1 MILGMLLISV
11 KADANWLKTENTN
24 TNSSQEAEQNS
35 EIQKQDSLPE
45 GVTQDW
51 LNSLRD
57 ENGNKIIPEEPETDA
72 MLPKIF
78 NAPSATSSFG
88 VSVSDA
94 GDVNGDGYS
103 DIIIG
108 ADNYSS
114 ATGRAYIYY
123 GGVNMNTIA
132 DVTLTGEAANNQF
145 GFPASRAGDVNGDG
159 YSDVIVAA
167 YGYSSSKGRVY
178 IYFGGSLMN
187 NIADVIITGEA
198 ANNYFGI
205 SASSAGDVN
214 GDSYSDVIVGAY
226 GNSSKTGKAYIY
238 FGGSSMNNIADVTM
252 TGEAVNNYYGV
263 SVSDAGDVNG
273 DSFSD
278 VIVGA
283 FINSSSTGRAYIY
296 FGGSSMNNIAD
307 VTMTGGATNNY
318 FGYSV
323 SAAGDVNGDG
333 YSDVIVGAY
342 GYSSNTG
349 RAYIFHGGSSMNNG
363 ADVTITGEA
372 TNNNFGWSVSSAGDI
387 NGDGYSD
394 VVVGAWGY
402 LINIGRAYIYFG
414 GSSMNNTAD
423 VTVTG
428 EGTSNSFGY
437 TVSTC
442 GDVNGDGYSEVIV
455 GAYGNSSNN
464 GRAYLYDY
472 YPNGEITYDINMTGG
487 AAGNYFGGSV
497 STAGDVNG
505 DGYSDVIVGAYGYS
519 SNTGRAYIYFGGSS
533 MNNVADV
540 TMTGEAI
547 DNSFGY
553 TVSSAGDVNGD
564 GYSDVIVGAAGYSL
578 SIGRAYIYFGGSS
591 MNNGADVT
599 MTGATAGI
607 YFGNSVSSAGDVN
620 GDGYADVIVG
630 AFGYSSNT
638 GRAYIF
644 HGGSSMNNGA
654 DVSIT
659 GEATNNYFGTSVS
672 TAGDVN
678 GDGYSDIIIGADNYS
693 SSTGRAYIY
702 FGGSSMNNVADVTMT
717 GEGTNNYFGNSVS
730 SAGDVNG
737 DSFSDVIV
745 GANVYSA
752 STGRAYIYFGGSSM
766 NNGADVTMTGATAG
780 IYFGNSVSSAGDV
793 NGDGYADVIVGAL
806 GYSLSIGRAYVYFGG
821 SSMNNFADVTMTG
834 ETTGNSFGISVSSAG
849 DMNGDGYSDV
859 VVGAGGYLSATGRSY
874 LYIAPSLTPNI
885 KINLVMFIQGFYNP
899 VSNSQVSDSITAYL
913 RNNNPPYNI
922 ADQFKAI
929 VSTNGI
935 SSLKFA
941 DAPTGTYFLVLKHR
955 NGIETWSANGIIL
968 RRTLTPTDYDFSITS
983 SQAYGSNQK
992 QVDALPVRFAMYGGD
1007 INQDGIIDAGDIS
1020 AVEQD
1025 ALNSVTGYLP
1035 TDVTGDGAV
1044 DASDVSLVENN
1055 AVNSVS
1061 VITP

>member
-1 MILGMLLISV
+1 MKNICKLLSISMILGMLLISV

-226 GNSSKTGKAYIY
+226 GNSSNTGKAYIY

-630 AFGYSSNT
+630 A
-638 GRAYIF
+638 
-644 HGGSSMNNGA
+644 
-654 DVSIT
+654 
-659 GEATNNYFGTSVS
+659 
-672 TAGDVN
+672 
-678 GDGYSDIIIGADNYS
+678 
-693 SSTGRAYIY
+693 
-702 FGGSSMNNVADVTMT
+702 
-717 GEGTNNYFGNSVS
+717 
-730 SAGDVNG
+730 
-737 DSFSDVIV
+737 
-745 GANVYSA
+745 
-752 STGRAYIYFGGSSM
+752 
-766 NNGADVTMTGATAG
+766 
-780 IYFGNSVSSAGDV
+780 
-793 NGDGYADVIVGAL
+793 L

>member
-1 MILGMLLISV
+1 MKNICKLLSISMILGMLLISV

-630 AFGYSSNT
+630 A
-638 GRAYIF
+638 
-644 HGGSSMNNGA
+644 
-654 DVSIT
+654 
-659 GEATNNYFGTSVS
+659 
-672 TAGDVN
+672 
-678 GDGYSDIIIGADNYS
+678 
-693 SSTGRAYIY
+693 
-702 FGGSSMNNVADVTMT
+702 
-717 GEGTNNYFGNSVS
+717 
-730 SAGDVNG
+730 
-737 DSFSDVIV
+737 
-745 GANVYSA
+745 
-752 STGRAYIYFGGSSM
+752 
-766 NNGADVTMTGATAG
+766 
-780 IYFGNSVSSAGDV
+780 
-793 NGDGYADVIVGAL
+793 L